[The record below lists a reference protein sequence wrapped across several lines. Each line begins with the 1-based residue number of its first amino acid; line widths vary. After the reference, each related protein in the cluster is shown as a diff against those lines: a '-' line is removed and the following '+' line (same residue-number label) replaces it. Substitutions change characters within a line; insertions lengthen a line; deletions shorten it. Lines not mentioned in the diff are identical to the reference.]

1 MGTLEAFGVTLDG
14 PYFSASGRWV
24 SPLNYLPEV
33 REQMKLPSR
42 VLIHDVTLRDGEQTA
57 RVAFTVEEKLFLAQE
72 MDKIGIPSI
81 EPGLPATEEDR
92 EVIRTLAQMKLRA
105 RVTPLVRVRDD
116 DLNAAIACGA
126 PGIVLEFGINP
137 FLVKY
142 AYNTTP
148 EDLIEKI
155 VVLSRRAKEEAGMY
169 VEFMGWDTFRIP
181 SLDYIKRFF
190 GEVIERGAVDRITVS
205 DTFGMAH
212 PLAMRFFVGKLREW
226 FPETPLGLHI
236 HNDYGQATASAMMAI
251 ASGVDEVHCSVN
263 SLGERAGNVAT
274 EEVVVACEHLLGIP
288 TGVRLDGLYR
298 LSQMV
303 AEISKVRPASN
314 KPIVGSGLFEV
325 ESGIVIHILRQ
336 FRNTALGEVALFP
349 YLPGLVG
356 REGPSL
362 VAGRGTGRNFVEM
375 TLEEMGVRATE
386 GQVEEI
392 VRRVKAVALRLK
404 NALPPAVYQGII
416 REVLE
421 GGPERGDGQGEG
433 ATAQR

>member
-1 MGTLEAFGVTLDG
+1 MEAPEAFGIVLEG
-14 PYFSASGRWV
+14 PYFGPGRWV

-33 REQMKLPSR
+33 RGEMKLPPR
-42 VLIHDVTLRDGEQTA
+42 VVIHDVTLRDGEQTA

-105 RVTPLVRVRDD
+105 RVTPLVRVRDED
-116 DLNAAIACGA
+116 VQAAIACGA
-126 PGIVLEFGINP
+126 PGMVLEFGINP
-137 FLVKY
+137 FLIKH
-142 AYNTTP
+142 AYNMTP
-148 EDLIEKI
+148 EQLIEKI
-155 VVLSRRAKEEAGMY
+155 ALLSRRAKEEAGMY

-190 GEVIERGAVDRITVS
+190 GAIIERGAIDRITVS

-212 PLAMRFFVGKLREW
+212 PLAMRFFITKLREW

-236 HNDYGQATASAMMAI
+236 HNDYGQATASAMMAV

-263 SLGERAGNVAT
+263 GLGERAGNVAT
-274 EEVVVACEHLLGIP
+274 EEVAVACEHLLGVR
-288 TGVRLDGLYR
+288 TGIRLEGLYR

-303 AEISKVRPASN
+303 AEISKMRPASN
-314 KPIVGSGLFEV
+314 KPIVGPGLFEV

-336 FRNTALGEVALFP
+336 FRNTPLGEVALFP
-349 YLPGLVG
+349 YPPALVG
-356 REGPSL
+356 REGPCL
-362 VAGRGTGRNFVEM
+362 VAGRGTGRNYVEM
-375 TLEEMGVRATE
+375 TLEEMGLQATATE
-386 GQVEEI
+386 VEEI

-404 NALPPAVYQGII
+404 NALPPPVYQGII
-416 REVLE
+416 REVLGTE
-421 GGPERGDGQGEG
+421 FARSGSPGES
-433 ATAQR
+433 APQR